1 SGTGVF
7 QTNAGAK
14 TYAVTDSRGCTVDTS
29 FVITQPVALTVSASA
44 GTIACF
50 GGSSNVTVTATGGTI
65 PYTGTGTFSRSAGSY
80 SFQVTDNNACS
91 ATSQQVVIQQPSQ
104 LSTSISNSGI
114 QCFGSS
120 TGTIDLTPG
129 GGTTPYSYVWSNGS
143 TSQDL
148 SGLVAGSYSVTV
160 HDANG
165 CTGNNTAT
173 INQYP
178 PITITGFTPIAA
190 NQGELFRI
198 TGSGLTGVVTV
209 RFNTIPASS
218 IMVLGDTAI
227 TTSVPTAAIDGPVT
241 VVNQNGCSATSTQSF
256 DYLDY
261 YGNINLKVLIEGYND
276 NGFMVPALVNRG
288 LSPNFFEVDTVRL
301 LLADSANPSIIID
314 SAKAVLDVFGT
325 AGFQFRGVHVG
336 RSYYLI
342 FRTMNTIET
351 WSSEPILLNTQTTY
365 DFTDGANKAYGD
377 NQIEVEP
384 GVWAIY
390 SGELNADG

>member
-1 SGTGVF
+1 
-7 QTNAGAK
+7 
-14 TYAVTDSRGCTVDTS
+14 
-29 FVITQPVALTVSASA
+29 
-44 GTIACF
+44 
-50 GGSSNVTVTATGGTI
+50 
-65 PYTGTGTFSRSAGSY
+65 
-80 SFQVTDNNACS
+80 
-91 ATSQQVVIQQPSQ
+91 
-104 LSTSISNSGI
+104 
-114 QCFGSS
+114 
-120 TGTIDLTPG
+120 
-129 GGTTPYSYVWSNGS
+129 
-143 TSQDL
+143 
-148 SGLVAGSYSVTV
+148 
-160 HDANG
+160 
-165 CTGNNTAT
+165 
-173 INQYP
+173 
-178 PITITGFTPIAA
+178 
-190 NQGELFRI
+190 
-198 TGSGLTGVVTV
+198 V

-227 TTSVPTAAIDGPVT
+227 TTTVPSPAMDGPVT
-241 VVNQNGCSATSTQSF
+241 VVNQNGCSATSSQNF

-261 YGNINLKVLIEGYND
+261 YGNMNLKVLIEGYND

-377 NQIEVEP
+377 NQTEVEP

-390 SGELNADG
+390 SGELNADGFIDPFDAVIWEALNIGFSFGYFPADLNGDGYVDTFDSPFLEQNNLNFVSALRP